1 MMLVMMVMMVII
13 IAMIKI
19 QDNKNA
25 RSKIWNLRYLFQ
37 GGKK

>member
-1 MMLVMMVMMVII
+1 MMMVITI
-13 IAMIKI
+13 VMIKI
-19 QDNKNA
+19 HDDEKA